1 MTTLLFENRSSIFS
15 DGLFL
20 GNNSNSSDS
29 GNISTSGGNHGRDE
43 TLANFEIFVSGLIL
57 YLAVFGNAVALLVL
71 RWKRTKLSRMQ
82 LFIVHLCLADIFVA
96 LFNVLPQMIWDI
108 TYRFQGN
115 NFLCKIV
122 KYFQLVAMYSS
133 TYVLVM
139 TALDRYI
146 SICYPLTS
154 QTWTSRRVHIMVALA
169 WGLSLVLSVPQLVL
183 FSMQE
188 VSPGSNV
195 YDCWETMS
203 VGPHWHLQLYVTWI
217 FSSVYAIPFL
227 ILTFAYTRICY
238 VVWMSVG
245 SREGSCK
252 NKRIANGR
260 SLKISFKKANT
271 FRDNH
276 HHSPRLVKNPRAH
289 SKGVSKS
296 KIKTIKLTLMVV
308 LCFVI
313 CWGPFFVTMMW
324 SAFDFNMPFNSTVSV
339 IFLLMAS
346 LNSCTNPWIYLAFSV
361 KPCGKKRRSTEY
373 RTSMDSESRT
383 RTVMLDRSMSV
394 RHPENEENGL
404 LESESK
410 F

>member
-1 MTTLLFENRSSIFS
+1 MWDTENLKHMELWIGDVLIFNRYKMTTLLFENRSSTVNE
-15 DGLFL
+15 GLFL
-20 GNNSNSSDS
+20 GNNSNSSDIQNNS
-29 GNISTSGGNHGRDE
+29 SFAGGHARDE
-43 TLANFEIFVSGLIL
+43 TLASFEIFVSGLIL

-115 NFLCKIV
+115 DFLCKMV
-122 KYFQLVAMYSS
+122 KYTQLVAMYAS

-146 SICYPLTS
+146 SICYPLTT
-154 QTWTSRRVHIMVALA
+154 QTWTTRRVHIMVALA
-169 WGLSLVLSVPQLVL
+169 WGLSLVLSFPQLIL
-183 FSMQE
+183 FSLQE

-195 YDCWETMS
+195 YDCWESMS
-203 VGPHWHLQLYVTWI
+203 LGPPWQIQVYTTWI
-217 FSSVYAIPFL
+217 FLSVYAIPFL

-260 SLKISFKKANT
+260 TLKISFKKGATT
-271 FRDNH
+271 FRDNI
-276 HHSPRLVKNPRAH
+276 HHSPNLVKNPRAH
-289 SKGVSKS
+289 SKRVSKS

-308 LCFVI
+308 LCFLI
-313 CWGPFFVTMMW
+313 CWGPFFVATMW
-324 SAFDFNMPFNSTVSV
+324 SAFDPHMPYNSEYSFNFPFTHYLHLIREWAYLQEITIHAKSYVFQ
-339 IFLLMAS
+339 IFWL
-346 LNSCTNPWIYLAFSV
+346 I
-361 KPCGKKRRSTEY
+361 
-373 RTSMDSESRT
+373 
-383 RTVMLDRSMSV
+383 
-394 RHPENEENGL
+394 
-404 LESESK
+404 
-410 F
+410 